1 MPAQLAGTFVVVVA
15 ESDGAPKTARLAEG
29 LRERGARVAVF
40 ASDGDLGDVDA
51 VVELMGELGGGVE

>member
-1 MPAQLAGTFVVVVA
+1 MVVA